1 MSRQMLTE
9 ILPPR
14 DVDTAT
20 APGATTRGRHA
31 PDADAVAGA
40 CADPALRVVD
50 LTKSFRS
57 GFARR
62 RLRGIEGVSF
72 TVPRGEVYAL
82 LGHNGAGKT
91 TTIGCLLD
99 LVRPDRGE
107 VMLLG
112 RDHRDRASRARVGY
126 LPERPYFFDYLTGRE
141 LLEFYADL
149 LDVPR
154 RERLDRIDGVLR
166 QMDMLADA
174 GRRLNKYSKGMLQ
187 RLGLAQALLGDPE
200 LLILDEPMSGL
211 DPLGRREVR
220 SLLQDLKRQG
230 KTIVLSSHIVPDVE
244 QLADAV
250 GILRDGV
257 LVLNQRLD
265 SRAEACTYLVRTA
278 APAATVCAAGLP
290 DWAFDSVTAT
300 DGNAAADCAPRSD
313 APPPLTAADAG
324 QLRELLD
331 ACHRAGL
338 PVRAVEAQRSGLED
352 LFMQTHARRPGA

>member
-1 MSRQMLTE
+1 MSRQLLVEKMS
-9 ILPPR
+9 PVV
-14 DVDTAT
+14 VDAAM
-20 APGATTRGRHA
+20 APGAGSLGGPT
-31 PDADAVAGA
+31 ADDRAAA
-40 CADPALRVVD
+40 EPALRVAD

-72 TVPRGEVYAL
+72 TVGRGEVYAL

-99 LVRPDRGE
+99 LVRPERGE
-107 VMLLG
+107 VTLLG

-154 RERLDRIDGVLR
+154 RERTDRIDRVLR
-166 QMDMLADA
+166 QVDMLPDA

-220 SLLQDLKRQG
+220 SLLQELKRQG
-230 KTIVLSSHIVPDVE
+230 TTIVLSSHIVPDVE
-244 QLADAV
+244 ELADAV
-250 GILRDGV
+250 GILRDGR

-265 SRAEACTYLVRTA
+265 SQTGACTYLVRAA
-278 APAATVCAAGLP
+278 APAKAVLAAGLP
-290 DWAFDSVTAT
+290 GWALPVGTAEDSAGSDTPPTLLAT
-300 DGNAAADCAPRSD
+300 DAEK
-313 APPPLTAADAG
+313 
-324 QLRELLD
+324 LRELLD

-338 PVRAVEAQRSGLED
+338 PVRTVEAQRSGLED
-352 LFMQTHARRPGA
+352 LFMRTHAQRTVV